1 MFGICNLAIIPLRFE
16 PNDKSE
22 IVSQVL
28 FGEHFKVLEQLKQ
41 WSRVKMQF
49 DGYEGWVDSKQYQ
62 IISESSFDLLSEDP
76 IILNSDLVEY
86 ITDSSNLL
94 IPIPLGSSLSFI
106 NHAEINKSKF
116 DFEGTKANGVKDK
129 KIL

>member
-1 MFGICNLAIIPLRFE
+1 
-16 PNDKSE
+16 
-22 IVSQVL
+22 
-28 FGEHFKVLEQLKQ
+28 
-41 WSRVKMQF
+41 MQF
-49 DGYEGWVDSKQYQ
+49 VDGYEGWVDSKQYQ

-129 KIL
+129 KKKSYKHSLLFERTIFGAENTFGIDWVLPKWYTSSMAINY

>member
-1 MFGICNLAIIPLRFE
+1 MI
-16 PNDKSE
+16 KE

-62 IISESSFDLLSEDP
+62 IISESS
-76 IILNSDLVEY
+76 
-86 ITDSSNLL
+86 L
-94 IPIPLGSSLSFI
+94 ICFL
-106 NHAEINKSKF
+106 
-116 DFEGTKANGVKDK
+116 
-129 KIL
+129 KIQLF

>member
-1 MFGICNLAIIPLRFE
+1 MI
-16 PNDKSE
+16 KVE

-62 IISESSFDLLSEDP
+62 IISESTDLLSEDP

-86 ITDSSNLL
+86 TLTHL
-94 IPIPLGSSLSFI
+94 IC
-106 NHAEINKSKF
+106 
-116 DFEGTKANGVKDK
+116 
-129 KIL
+129 